1 MSRRGKKSAAST
13 LAVVLGVL
21 IFLGIA
27 VVGGAYFL
35 FSTQDET
42 TVGKVEDAFTEDVDD
57 SDVSDSDSNK
67 KEDKDNT
74 PKAGKSI
81 QDEVAE
87 IEAKA
92 KEHDDSFNSENASQT
107 DMNNFEVD
115 AFNIWDNE
123 LNSLWDRL
131 TEEVDAS
138 KKDELVKEQKAWNAE
153 KEANSKVAG
162 LYALGGTMQA
172 MLEAGEMEEMTHE
185 RVYVL
190 AGYLAEARGESFS
203 VPAEVQKIFDNR
215 KTLDQTFEALSGEWM
230 FDEKRG
236 AVIGVQRSSEC
247 EYGIP
252 DSNWT
257 VWITGGDIMSDLEVY
272 GYCGSSETI
281 VFKKGSEYYKLEK
294 AFDDENTL
302 ILSYV
307 SSLDEECTDPIYGT
321 KVQ

>member
-35 FSTQDET
+35 FSTQGET

-230 FDEKRG
+230 FDENRG